1 MKKVIMV
8 SLLSLSTI
16 TFYSCGTSNAE
27 TPKTKVETAKVE
39 TKEDVETWVYDS
51 PENEMGEKSVM
62 ARIISTNKV
71 NFEFPYNGGSL
82 GSITFRKKGN
92 DLSAMFI
99 ITKGQ
104 IDFDYDGT
112 YARIKFDD
120 ESPIKWE
127 ISQSASSNS
136 EIAFF
141 ENEKKLLDKFKKS
154 KKVVVEIGFY
164 QSGNSQFTFN
174 TEGLTF

>member
-1 MKKVIMV
+1 MV

-27 TPKTKVETAKVE
+27 TPKTKVETSKVE
-39 TKEDVETWVYDS
+39 TKEEEEESTWVYET
-51 PENEMGEKSVM
+51 PENEMGEKSNLARVM
-62 ARIISTNKV
+62 SSNKV
-71 NFEFPYNGGSL
+71 NFDFPYNGGSL
-82 GSITFRKKGN
+82 GSVTFRKKGN

-127 ISQSASSNS
+127 ISQSASSDS

-141 ENEKKLLDKFKKS
+141 ENEKKLLEKFKKA
-154 KKVVVEIGFY
+154 KKVVVELPFY
-164 QSGNSQFTFN
+164 QSGNKQFSFN

>member
-1 MKKVIMV
+1 MV

-27 TPKTKVETAKVE
+27 TPKTKVETKSE
-39 TKEDVETWVYDS
+39 TKDEVITWVYET
-51 PENEMGEKSVM
+51 PENEMGEKTEM
-62 ARIISTNKV
+62 ARVMSTNKV
-71 NFEFPYNGGSL
+71 DFEFPYNGGSL
-82 GSITFRKKGN
+82 GSVTFRKKGK
-92 DLSAMFI
+92 DLSAMFVV
-99 ITKGQ
+99 TKGQ

-120 ESPIKWE
+120 EAPIKWE
-127 ISQSASSNS
+127 ISQSSTSDS
-136 EIAFF
+136 ELAFF
-141 ENEKKLLDKFKKS
+141 ENEKKLLEKFKKS
-154 KKVVVEIGFY
+154 KKVVVELPFY

>member
-27 TPKTKVETAKVE
+27 TTKTKVETKTE
-39 TKEDVETWVYDS
+39 TKEEEITWVYET
-51 PENEMGEKSVM
+51 PENEMGEKTDL
-62 ARIISTNKV
+62 ARIMSSNKV
-71 NFEFPYNGGSL
+71 NFDFPYNGGSL
-82 GSITFRKKGN
+82 GSVTFRKKGN
-92 DLSAMFI
+92 KLSAMFVI
-99 ITKGQ
+99 SKGQ

-120 ESPIKWE
+120 ETPIKWE
-127 ISQSASSNS
+127 MTQSSTSDS
-136 EIAFF
+136 EVAFF
-141 ENEKKLLDKFKKS
+141 ENEKKLLEKFKKA
-154 KKVVVEIGFY
+154 KKVVVELPFY

>member
-1 MKKVIMV
+1 MV
-8 SLLSLSTI
+8 LLFALTTI
-16 TFYSCGTSNAE
+16 AFYSCGTSNAE

-39 TKEDVETWVYDS
+39 TKEDVETWVYQS
-51 PENEMGEKSVM
+51 PENEMGEKSHM

-71 NFEFPYNGGSL
+71 DFDFPYNGGSL

-104 IDFDYDGT
+104 IDFDYEGT

-120 ESPIKWE
+120 EAPIKWQMSE
-127 ISQSASSNS
+127 SSTSDS
-136 EIAFF
+136 EVAFF
-141 ENEKKLLDKFKKS
+141 ENEKKLLERFKKS
-154 KKVVVEIGFY
+154 KKVVVELPFY